1 MSSDAMLDHEY
12 LPIDGLKLF
21 NEKASRLVLG
31 DDSEAITQNRYCAIQ
46 CISGTGS
53 LRIAMEF
60 LRKFLQTEFV
70 YISKPTWRKLVII

>member
-31 DDSEAITQNRYCAIQ
+31 DDSEAITQNR
-46 CISGTGS
+46 
-53 LRIAMEF
+53 
-60 LRKFLQTEFV
+60 V
-70 YISKPTWRKLVII
+70 SKQFTFH